1 VEEAGLDFF
10 NFAKAVEQGIYD
22 VMMWIFFY
30 PFTLIR
36 TVIFP
41 VATLQYVYAE
51 SRKDSDMAFS
61 EAMRPALLIFISI
74 VIGTLVTPFTDDQA
88 ALVRETRF
96 GRFLVESW
104 FALVFYRMTAFSLF
118 PLVGALLLD
127 VLTPGAVSR
136 ETLRTPFYLQ
146 CYICAPFALIAS
158 PTLVNVAHDTMPVYL
173 AFVAV
178 TCWFLAAQFMF
189 FRTYARQSV
198 LRSLVLAQGVLVLGV
213 VGMVLLGLVALA

>member
-1 VEEAGLDFF
+1 MDLF

-30 PFTLIR
+30 PYTLIR

-41 VATLQYVYAE
+41 AATLQYVYAE
-51 SRKDSDMAFS
+51 SRKPNDVAFS

-74 VIGTLVTPFTDDQA
+74 VIGTLLTPFSDDQT
-88 ALVRETRF
+88 ALLRATRF
-96 GRFLVESW
+96 GRLLADSW
-104 FALVFYRMTAFSLF
+104 FALIFYRMVAFSLF
-118 PLVGALLLD
+118 PLAGALLLD
-127 VLTPGAVSR
+127 VLTPGAISR

-158 PTLVNVAHDTMPVYL
+158 PTLVNLQHDTRWVYM

-178 TCWFLAAQFMF
+178 ACWFLVVQFLF
-189 FRTYARQSV
+189 FRSYARQSV
-198 LRSLVLAQGVLVLGV
+198 MRSLLLAPA
-213 VGMVLLGLVALA
+213 VLLLGAFGGLALGLAVAA